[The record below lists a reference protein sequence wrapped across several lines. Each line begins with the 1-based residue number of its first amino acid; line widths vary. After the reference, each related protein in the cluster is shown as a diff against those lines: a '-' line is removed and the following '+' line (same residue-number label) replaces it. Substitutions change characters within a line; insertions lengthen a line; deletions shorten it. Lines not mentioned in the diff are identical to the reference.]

1 MQLCTEQEQ
10 LRLLPN
16 ECHRLNSAD
25 VGAGQT
31 HLAFAALEP
40 PRVAASLKKVNSRS
54 LVINCLPVQMQSRT
68 CLSIELRQVSA
79 SQFLEATQWPRH
91 HIMHT
96 YHGRHVVATRPG
108 LPPSS
113 DAIRPACG
121 TEYGGRPGQLPRATI
136 ICRCNQHTAMGCQV
150 TWSRL

>member
-108 LPPSS
+108 LPSIFRCHQTS
-113 DAIRPACG
+113 VRYGVRRTSRPAPPCNDHLSMQSTHG
-121 TEYGGRPGQLPRATI
+121 HGLPG
-136 ICRCNQHTAMGCQV
+136 HMV
-150 TWSRL
+150 